1 MNPNDYYKRL
11 IASITEDDVRRV
23 AEVMVNHIGEE
34 NRITLQNLVALT
46 KLNERT
52 VRVIL
57 NTLVIEYGIPI
68 GAFSGRAGRW
78 ICATQQE
85 LDMVISDLQ
94 SRVNETKARINA
106 LRLATIPAELD
117 RVEKLETVAPTLFEL
132 PEPEQKQEWWRWKS
146 GNVPTNYFAKG

>member
-1 MNPNDYYKRL
+1 MNPQDYYKRL

-23 AEVMVNHIGEE
+23 AEVMAEHIGEE

-68 GAFSGRAGRW
+68 GAQSGRAGRW
-78 ICATQQE
+78 ICANKRE
-85 LDMVISDLQ
+85 LDTVIAELI
-94 SRVNETKARINA
+94 SRATALHERANA
-106 LRLATIPAELD
+106 LRRAQLPSSDAQQEY
-117 RVEKLETVAPTLFEL
+117 LFEPPKPQPWQL
-132 PEPEQKQEWWRWKS
+132 QYGAWK
-146 GNVPTNYFAKG
+146 

>member
-1 MNPNDYYKRL
+1 MNPSDYYKRL

-68 GAFSGRAGRW
+68 GAQSGRAGRW
-78 ICATQQE
+78 ICANKRE
-85 LDMVISDLQ
+85 LDTVIAELI
-94 SRVNETKARINA
+94 SRATALHERANA
-106 LRLATIPAELD
+106 LR
-117 RVEKLETVAPTLFEL
+117 RVQLPSSDALQEYLFEPPKPQPWQL
-132 PEPEQKQEWWRWKS
+132 QHGDWK
-146 GNVPTNYFAKG
+146 

>member
-1 MNPNDYYKRL
+1 MNPQDYYKRL

-57 NTLVIEYGIPI
+57 NTLVVEFGIPI

-78 ICATQQE
+78 IC
-85 LDMVISDLQ
+85 
-94 SRVNETKARINA
+94 
-106 LRLATIPAELD
+106 D
-117 RVEKLETVAPTLFEL
+117 RTYGKLT
-132 PEPEQKQEWWRWKS
+132 
-146 GNVPTNYFAKG
+146 

>member
-23 AEVMVNHIGEE
+23 AEVMAEHIGEE

-57 NTLVIEYGIPI
+57 NTLVVEFGIPI

-78 ICATQQE
+78 ICANKRE
-85 LDMVISDLQ
+85 LDTVIADLE
-94 SRVNETKARINA
+94 SRATALHERANA
-106 LRLATIPAELD
+106 LRRAQLPSSDAQQEY
-117 RVEKLETVAPTLFEL
+117 LFEPPKPQPWQL
-132 PEPEQKQEWWRWKS
+132 QHGAWK
-146 GNVPTNYFAKG
+146 

>member
-1 MNPNDYYKRL
+1 MNPQDYYKRL

-23 AEVMVNHIGEE
+23 AEVMAEHIGEE

-57 NTLVIEYGIPI
+57 NTLVVEFGIPI

-78 ICATQQE
+78 ICANKRE
-85 LDMVISDLQ
+85 LDAVIAELT
-94 SRVNETKARINA
+94 SRANKMNKRANA
-106 LRLATIPAELD
+106 LRRAVLPKTAEPQQ
-117 RVEKLETVAPTLFEL
+117 TALFEQPK
-132 PEPEQKQEWWRWKS
+132 PEPWQLQYGGWR
-146 GNVPTNYFAKG
+146 

>member
-1 MNPNDYYKRL
+1 MNPQDYYKRL

-23 AEVMVNHIGEE
+23 AEVMAEHIGEE

-68 GAFSGRAGRW
+68 GAQSGRAGRW
-78 ICATQQE
+78 ICANKRE
-85 LDMVISDLQ
+85 LDTVIAELI
-94 SRVNETKARINA
+94 SRATALHERANA
-106 LRLATIPAELD
+106 LRRAQLPSSDAQQEY
-117 RVEKLETVAPTLFEL
+117 LFEPPKPQPWQL
-132 PEPEQKQEWWRWKS
+132 QHGAWK
-146 GNVPTNYFAKG
+146 

>member
-1 MNPNDYYKRL
+1 MNPSEYYKRL

-23 AEVMVNHIGEE
+23 AEVMAEHIGEE

-68 GAFSGRAGRW
+68 GAQSGRAGRW
-78 ICATQQE
+78 ICANKRE
-85 LDMVISDLQ
+85 LDTVIADLE
-94 SRVNETKARINA
+94 SRANETRNRVNA
-106 LRLATIPAELD
+106 LRVATIPNTLYEDGIERDDVNGLK
-117 RVEKLETVAPTLFEL
+117 VERKQPFLFDPPKLEPWQLQYGGF
-132 PEPEQKQEWWRWKS
+132 R
-146 GNVPTNYFAKG
+146 